1 MPAGASSGVFDV
13 TTGSGVEGVFG
24 ESSEGVAEGVA
35 EGATD
40 GKASGSG
47 MLELP
52 HDHGAYQDPYRT
64 DDAVRRPLG
73 GEMAPVLQLAAC
85 MRFVRHVLAEREV
98 RGNEE
103 NCTRRNSQFNQYS
116 EGQLRAL

>member
-13 TTGSGVEGVFG
+13 TTGSGVKGVFG
-24 ESSEGVAEGVA
+24 ESSEGVAEGV
-35 EGATD
+35 TD
-40 GKASGSG
+40 GKASGG
-47 MLELP
+47 GVLELP

-85 MRFVRHVLAEREV
+85 IGFVRCVLVERKV

-103 NCTRRNSQFNQYS
+103 NCTGRNSQFNHYS
-116 EGQLRAL
+116 KGQLRVL

>member
-24 ESSEGVAEGVA
+24 ESSEGVAEGV
-35 EGATD
+35 TD
-40 GKASGSG
+40 GKASVGG
-47 MLELP
+47 MLGLP
-52 HDHGAYQDPYRT
+52 HDHGAYQDPYRI

-73 GEMAPVLQLAAC
+73 GEIAPVLQLAAC
-85 MRFVRHVLAEREV
+85 MGFVRRVLAEREV

-103 NCTRRNSQFNQYS
+103 NYT
-116 EGQLRAL
+116 